1 MTASADP
8 VDFLPEATDA
18 KQQHFAR
25 AWNAI
30 VCDLRRRD
38 HLSDAER
45 DDLSYTFMSGRDVEQ
60 VFDAAEYVVLPAM
73 ITSPVFSTTS
83 LEAGKFSQYAAFA
96 RTLIQTKDLLCA
108 LFTEVL
114 GVVAPRD
121 AHTLMRIAVDLARVE
136 AEHMARRRM
145 DDTGGYVAL
154 RDALAELLMA
164 LQALAAQTAA
174 VPAAEPEAADD
185 DPPPGPDD
193 DSDADDA
200 ALDPDAAG
208 LNEEEREARRRRLA
222 PRAAAPEAAHQGCRG
237 GAESS
242 WSRPSTSR

>member
-1 MTASADP
+1 M
-8 VDFLPEATDA
+8 
-18 KQQHFAR
+18 
-25 AWNAI
+25 
-30 VCDLRRRD
+30 
-38 HLSDAER
+38 
-45 DDLSYTFMSGRDVEQ
+45 EQ

-164 LQALAAQTAA
+164 LQAPLRRPRRCPRRAGGGGRR
-174 VPAAEPEAADD
+174 PAA
-185 DPPPGPDD
+185 DPTTTPTRTTPRSTPTPP
-193 DSDADDA
+193 A
-200 ALDPDAAG
+200 
-208 LNEEEREARRRRLA
+208 
-222 PRAAAPEAAHQGCRG
+222 
-237 GAESS
+237 
-242 WSRPSTSR
+242 